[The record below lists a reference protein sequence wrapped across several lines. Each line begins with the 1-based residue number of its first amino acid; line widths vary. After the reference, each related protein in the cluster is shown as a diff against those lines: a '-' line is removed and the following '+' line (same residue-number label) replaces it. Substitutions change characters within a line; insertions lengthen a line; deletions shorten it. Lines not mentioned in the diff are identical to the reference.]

1 MAVRK
6 IEKEN
11 EIELD
16 ELVTVYLDT
25 MACVGKKITLAG
37 KEYTVCPVNIR
48 DMHFILNS
56 GELYIP
62 ISSKEEEEEEGNMA
76 LQLVGLNITDE
87 SKARNF
93 FYIVEKYCRYKDIP
107 VTRKL
112 VEEHNWS
119 FKDIKKFLTFWSQIV
134 SD

>member
-1 MAVRK
+1 
-6 IEKEN
+6 
-11 EIELD
+11 
-16 ELVTVYLDT
+16 
-25 MACVGKKITLAG
+25 
-37 KEYTVCPVNIR
+37 
-48 DMHFILNS
+48 MHFILNS